1 MTKENIPFLK
11 QIVMGDEKWILY
23 NNVKKKRS
31 KWTTTNHSKSQ
42 FSSKEGDVVYIVGLE
57 GGLLL

>member
-1 MTKENIPFLK
+1 MMKENIPFLK

-31 KWTTTNHSKSQ
+31 K
-42 FSSKEGDVVYIVGLE
+42 
-57 GGLLL
+57 